1 MDDASGPGAPQRV
14 TRRTA
19 ALGALALAAGAGTA
33 AAGPTPAGGQ
43 QETAARVRAILPDL
57 QAYVR
62 QGMADWHVPGAALG
76 VVVGDAVLLA
86 AGYGVRDS
94 QGAAPVDERT
104 LFQIGSTTKAFCAAT
119 EAILVDQGRM
129 AWSDRVIDHDPE
141 FRLQDPWVTREFRIF
156 DLLAQRSGLRAYVL
170 DLMWALGFGPDARVA
185 ALRYVDP
192 VSSFRTTFAYQNIL
206 HLVAGRIVA
215 RHAGAAD
222 WPEALHRLI
231 LEPLGMADTNTS
243 AAALQ
248 AAANHASGHV
258 WFDGR
263 MWRPPIMPNFED
275 VGPAGAMNSTVRD
288 LIPWLRL
295 QLARGSI
302 DGRRV
307 ISAANLTETW
317 RPRVTIDEPPGKPP
331 EFPTVWS
338 SYGSGWILRVTDG
351 GSSVWHNGGT
361 GLFRTHIGF
370 LPDHGV
376 GFVMLTNE
384 GNNDLVDATGLWFYD
399 RVLGN
404 PDRDY
409 SAEILVQAR
418 ERTEKAVAA
427 RRRPPS
433 AASAAPLAAYAGA
446 YHSELLQDVT
456 VAPDG
461 EALRLDFAAINRSW
475 RLVPWNGDTFL
486 LQPADAA
493 YADAFAT
500 GEPQFARFSRDPS
513 GEADTLRFD
522 GSPEF
527 RLRRKS

>member
-1 MDDASGPGAPQRV
+1 MDDGSGSRVPHLV
-14 TRRTA
+14 TRRA
-19 ALGALALAAGAGTA
+19 AGLGALALTA
-33 AAGPTPAGGQ
+33 AARTPVSGQ
-43 QETAARVRAILPDL
+43 TPDGALGDVAARVRGILPDL
-57 QAYVR
+57 EAYVR
-62 QGMADWHVPGAALG
+62 QGMADWHVPGVALG

-94 QGAAPVDERT
+94 EGRAPVDDRT

-119 EAILVDQGRM
+119 EAIMVDQGRM

-170 DLMWALGFGPDARVA
+170 DLMWGLGFGPETRVA
-185 ALRYVDP
+185 ALRYAEP

-222 WPEALHRLI
+222 WSEALHRLI
-231 LEPLGMADTNTS
+231 LEPLGMAETNTS
-243 AAALQ
+243 VAALQ
-248 AAANHASGHV
+248 AAANHATGHV

-263 MWRPPIMPNFED
+263 MWRPPIVPSFED
-275 VGPAGAMNSTVRD
+275 VGPAGAMNSTLRD

-295 QLARGSI
+295 QLGRGSI

-317 RPRVTIDEPPGKPP
+317 RPRVVIDEPPGKPP
-331 EFPTVWS
+331 EFPAVWS
-338 SYGSGWILRVTDG
+338 SYASGWILRVTLG
-351 GSSVWHNGGT
+351 GSCIWHNGGT

-376 GFVMLTNE
+376 GFIVLSNE
-384 GNNDLVDATGLWFYD
+384 GSNDLVDAAAQWFYD

-404 PDRDY
+404 PTRDY
-409 SAEILVQAR
+409 SAEMLAPAR
-418 ERTEKAVAA
+418 ERMEKAIAA
-427 RRRPPS
+427 RVRPPN
-433 AASAAPLAAYAGA
+433 AAQAAPPATYAGA
-446 YHSELLQDVT
+446 YRSELLQDVT

-461 EALRLDFAAINRSW
+461 DGLRLDFAAINRSW
-475 RLVPWNGDTFL
+475 RLAPWNGDTFI
-486 LQPADAA
+486 LQPTEPA
-493 YADAFAT
+493 YADNFAT
-500 GEPQFARFSRDPS
+500 GEPQFAWFTRDPS
-513 GEADTLRFD
+513 GKADTLRFD
-522 GSPEF
+522 GSPELQ
-527 RLRRKS
+527 LRRKS